1 MAQMVAAGGWTRACE
16 ESLDHSSL
24 HHRRPYSKSSC
35 PCHSRDFSCARTRQL
50 RKLPLPAETFR
61 LMTTRSDGIARD
73 SRPRVLIVDDY
84 PGLVSAW
91 RRWLQLSYDIVG
103 GVSDSGQVL
112 KTAAEL
118 KPDVIVLDVLM
129 PGTNGLDLCRDIRR
143 TAPETKVVLVSAA
156 DEEHVLSTALRLGA
170 SAFILKSSEPQELDR
185 AIQHALRGETYFPR
199 LVRRYRLRN

>member
-1 MAQMVAAGGWTRACE
+1 MADSYGNYG
-16 ESLDHSSL
+16 LL
-24 HHRRPYSKSSC
+24 
-35 PCHSRDFSCARTRQL
+35 
-50 RKLPLPAETFR
+50 AETFR
-61 LMTTRSDGIARD
+61 QMTTRSDGIAPE

-91 RRWLQLSYDIVG
+91 RRWLQLSYDLVG
-103 GVSDSGQVL
+103 GVSDRGQVL

-143 TAPETKVVLVSAA
+143 TAPETKIILVSAA
-156 DEEHVLSTALRLGA
+156 DEEQVRSTAVSLGA

-185 AIQHALRGETYFPR
+185 AIQHALRGETYFPP

>member
-1 MAQMVAAGGWTRACE
+1 
-16 ESLDHSSL
+16 
-24 HHRRPYSKSSC
+24 
-35 PCHSRDFSCARTRQL
+35 
-50 RKLPLPAETFR
+50 
-61 LMTTRSDGIARD
+61 MTMRSDGIAPE

-91 RRWLQLSYDIVG
+91 RRWLQSSYDVVG

-118 KPDVIVLDVLM
+118 KPDVVVLDVLM
-129 PGTNGLDLCRDIRR
+129 PGANGLDLCRDIRR

-156 DEEHVLSTALRLGA
+156 DEEQVRSTAVRIGA

-185 AIQHALRGETYFPR
+185 AIQHALRGETYFPP
-199 LVRRYRLRN
+199 LVRRHRLRN

>member
-1 MAQMVAAGGWTRACE
+1 
-16 ESLDHSSL
+16 
-24 HHRRPYSKSSC
+24 
-35 PCHSRDFSCARTRQL
+35 
-50 RKLPLPAETFR
+50 
-61 LMTTRSDGIARD
+61 MTTRSDGFARE

-103 GVSDSGQVL
+103 GVSDSDQVL

-156 DEEHVLSTALRLGA
+156 DEEHVRSTALRLGA

-185 AIQHALRGETYFPR
+185 AIQHALRGETYFPP
-199 LVRRYRLRN
+199 LVRWYRLRN